1 MRTTDQHLSDPIE
14 RLARRRAGAK
24 LGWYLHATIYLLVN
38 LLLGMLSAAA
48 GKHWAVFPLVGWGIG
63 LLAHGAAVFLL
74 GRGSALRERM
84 VHAERERLL
93 AAEAA
98 RR

>member
-1 MRTTDQHLSDPIE
+1 MRTTDHPLSDPIE

-24 LGWYLHATIYLLVN
+24 LGWYLHATVYLLVN
-38 LLLGMLSAAA
+38 LLLIMLSAAA

-63 LLAHGAAVFLL
+63 LAAHGAAVFLL
-74 GRGSALRERM
+74 GRGRALRERM
-84 VHAERERLL
+84 VQAERERLL
-93 AAEAA
+93 AAEAS